1 MVNSKYIK
9 ILDVIHPELANV
21 SKDKLKEIIAKK
33 YKVDLRSIIIFY
45 IKMSFYS
52 DLKQFSEVVDPLD
65 SA

>member
-52 DLKQFSEVVDPLD
+52 DSKQFSEVVDPLD

>member
-33 YKVDLRSIIIFY
+33 YKVDLRSILIFHK
-45 IKMSFYS
+45 KMSFYS
-52 DLKQFSEVVDPLD
+52 DSKLYLEVVDQQD

>member
-1 MVNSKYIK
+1 MVNSKFIK

-52 DLKQFSEVVDPLD
+52 DSKQFSEVVDPLD

>member
-1 MVNSKYIK
+1 MVNSKFIK
-9 ILDVIHPELANV
+9 ILYVIHPELANV